1 MIPCTFTFNT
11 HQLECYKNF
20 SILPNKK
27 LLFYVLISV
36 TVKWIL
42 CKLFIKHH
50 LCKRFYNRENPCMS
64 SGPTAGQLKSIKLG
78 KLINTDLNF
87 CSWHSAIYRN
97 FPLETQFPQPICR
110 ELRKLSASTKF
121 PDQEIRLNKGILC
134 SVQVA

>member
-64 SGPTAGQLKSIKLG
+64 SLILIFAVGIAQYTGIFRLILG
-78 KLINTDLNF
+78 VLIF
-87 CSWHSAIYRN
+87 
-97 FPLETQFPQPICR
+97 FETQFPQPICR

>member
-1 MIPCTFTFNT
+1 MIPCTFAFNT
-11 HQLECYKNF
+11 HQLKCYKNF

-27 LLFYVLISV
+27 SLFYVLISV

-42 CKLFIKHH
+42 CKLLIKHH
-50 LCKRFYNRENPCMS
+50 LCKRFYNRDNPCMS

-97 FPLETQFPQPICR
+97 FPLNFGCVNFFWNAVS
-110 ELRKLSASTKF
+110 SADLPGTAKIERFHKISR
-121 PDQEIRLNKGILC
+121 PGN
-134 SVQVA
+134 